1 MVSSSPV
8 LAPLREVR
16 FAGLRFTP
24 LTVEAAVT
32 ALASRPAAAKFDV
45 FITPNAEHAFLK
57 RGNPEFIACSDEAFV
72 STNDS
77 RVLRR
82 AAYLA
87 GIELEFA
94 PGAYVV
100 ADLFRSV
107 IDPDTPITIIG
118 CEPDIVARLVEH
130 FGLKRVNHHNPPMG
144 MIRNP
149 QAVTAAIEYI
159 VAHPAPFVFVAMGP
173 PQSEQFCQRVIEDG
187 RATGIGLC
195 IGSSLSV
202 LTRTTNP
209 APDWME
215 QSGLVWLY
223 RLATEPKRLW
233 KRYLVR
239 GVYSLG
245 LSARDI
251 IAIRL
256 GLRRAVDV

>member
-24 LTVEAAVT
+24 LTVEAAVS
-32 ALASRPAAAKFDV
+32 ALANRPAGAKFDV

-57 RGNPEFIACSDEAFV
+57 RGNPEFVACSDGAFV

-100 ADLFRSV
+100 AELFRSV
-107 IDPDTPITIIG
+107 IGPKTPITIIG
-118 CEPDIVARLVEH
+118 CEPDIVARLTEH

-149 QAVTAAIEYI
+149 RAVAAAIEYMA
-159 VAHPAPFVFVAMGP
+159 AHPAPFVFVAMGP

>member
-1 MVSSSPV
+1 MVSSPPV
-8 LAPLREVR
+8 LTPLPEIR

-24 LTVEAAVT
+24 LTVEAAVA
-32 ALASRPAAAKFDV
+32 ALAGRPATAPFDV

-57 RGNPEFIACSDEAFV
+57 RGNPEFIACSDTAFV

-100 ADLFRSV
+100 ADLFKTA
-107 IDPDTPITIIG
+107 IGPQTPITIIG
-118 CEPDIVARLVEH
+118 CEPDIVARLVQQ
-130 FGLKRVNHHNPPMG
+130 FGLQRVNHHNPPMG
-144 MIRNP
+144 MIRKP
-149 QAVTAAIEYI
+149 QAVADAIDYI
-159 VAHPAPFVFVAMGP
+159 AAHPAPFVFVAMGP

-202 LTRTTNP
+202 LTRTSNP

-223 RLATEPKRLW
+223 RLVTEPKRLW

-251 IAIRL
+251 IVIRL
-256 GLRRAVDV
+256 GLRPAVDV

>member
-8 LAPLREVR
+8 VGRLREVR

-24 LTVEAAVT
+24 LTVDEAVR
-32 ALASRPAAAKFDV
+32 ALATRSPGAKFDV

-57 RGNPEFIACSDEAFV
+57 RGNPEFVACSDEAFV

-100 ADLFRSV
+100 ADLFKSV
-107 IDPDTPITIIG
+107 IGPDTPITIIG
-118 CEPDIVARLVEH
+118 CEPDIVARLTAH
-130 FGLKRVNHHNPPMG
+130 YGLTKVNHHNPPMG

-149 QAVTAAIEYI
+149 QAVQDAIDYIAAQ
-159 VAHPAPFVFVAMGP
+159 PAPFVFVAMGP

-187 RATGIGLC
+187 RATGVGLC

-202 LTRTTNP
+202 LTRTSNP

-251 IAIRL
+251 VIIRL
-256 GLRRAVDV
+256 GLRRPADA

>member
-1 MVSSSPV
+1 MASSSSV

-24 LTVEAAVT
+24 LTVEDAVA
-32 ALASRPAAAKFDV
+32 ALANRPPDAPFDV
-45 FITPNAEHAFLK
+45 VVTPNAEHAFLK
-57 RGNPEFIACSDEAFV
+57 RGNPEFVACSDACFV

-87 GIELEFA
+87 GLELEFA

-100 ADLFRSV
+100 AELFKSV
-107 IDPDTPITIIG
+107 IGPKTPITIIG
-118 CEPDIVARLVEH
+118 CAPEIVASLTAQ
-130 FGLKRVNHHNPPMG
+130 FGLEQVNHHNPPMG

-149 QAVTAAIEYI
+149 QAVADAIDYI
-159 VAHPAPFVFVAMGP
+159 AAHPAPFIFVAMGP

-202 LTRTTNP
+202 LTRTSNP

-215 QSGLVWLY
+215 RSGLVWLY
-223 RLATEPKRLW
+223 RLVTEPRRLW